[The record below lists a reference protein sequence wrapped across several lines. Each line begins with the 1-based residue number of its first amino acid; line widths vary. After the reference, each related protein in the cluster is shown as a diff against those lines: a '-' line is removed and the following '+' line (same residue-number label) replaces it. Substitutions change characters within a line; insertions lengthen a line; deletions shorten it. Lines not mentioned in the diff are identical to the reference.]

1 MSEQESHVPTNPPES
16 GVPIVSAPASPEP
29 PAHPV
34 ATSPMPPSPVA
45 PPPYYPV
52 PEAPVS
58 AYPVSAYPVSAYPVS
73 GYPVSG
79 VAWTPEPPRIKG
91 RPAAWTLGI
100 ISAVLLILGGLGGAL
115 FYTNLNDWNQ
125 TIADNQAQIDSSKQ
139 TVKEKDDQLEARG
152 NALTKAKSDLR
163 NEKAHLTRLTACEKA
178 VQDFFSNIGKNDL
191 DAADNAALSMM
202 RNCD

>member
-1 MSEQESHVPTNPPES
+1 
-16 GVPIVSAPASPEP
+16 
-29 PAHPV
+29 
-34 ATSPMPPSPVA
+34 MPD
-45 PPPYYPV
+45 
-52 PEAPVS
+52 APVS
-58 AYPVSAYPVSAYPVS
+58 AYPVSAYPVSAYPVSGYPVS

-100 ISAVLLILGGLGGAL
+100 ISALLLILGGVGGAL
-115 FYTNLNDWNQ
+115 FITNLNDWNK
-125 TIADNQAQIDSSKQ
+125 TIADNQALIESSKQ
-139 TVKEKDDQLEARG
+139 TAKEKDDQLQARG

-178 VQDFFSNIGKNDL
+178 VQDFFTNIGNNNL
-191 DAADNAALSMM
+191 DAADQAALSMM

>member
-1 MSEQESHVPTNPPES
+1 MSEQESHVPTTPPES
-16 GVPIVSAPASPEP
+16 VVPIVSGPASPEP
-29 PAHPV
+29 PH
-34 ATSPMPPSPVA
+34 PMPD
-45 PPPYYPV
+45 
-52 PEAPVS
+52 APVS
-58 AYPVSAYPVSAYPVS
+58 AYPAYPVSAYPVSAYPVS

-79 VAWTPEPPRIKG
+79 YPVSGYPVSGVAMAPEPPRIKG

-100 ISAVLLILGGLGGAL
+100 ISAVLLILGGVGGAL

-125 TIADNQAQIDSSKQ
+125 TIADNQAQIESSKQ
-139 TVKEKDDQLEARG
+139 TVKDKEDQVQARG

-178 VQDFFSNIGKNDL
+178 VQDFFTNIGNNNL
-191 DAADNAALSMM
+191 DAADDAALSMM

>member
-1 MSEQESHVPTNPPES
+1 MSEQESHVPTPPEPVVPVVS
-16 GVPIVSAPASPEP
+16 GPASPEP
-29 PAHPV
+29 PH
-34 ATSPMPPSPVA
+34 PMPD
-45 PPPYYPV
+45 
-52 PEAPVS
+52 APVS
-58 AYPVSAYPVSAYPVS
+58 AYPVSAYPVSAYPVSGYPVS

-100 ISAVLLILGGLGGAL
+100 ISALLLILGGVGGAL
-115 FYTNLNDWNQ
+115 FITNLNDWNK
-125 TIADNQAQIDSSKQ
+125 TIADNQALIESSKQ
-139 TVKEKDDQLEARG
+139 TAKEKDDQLQARG

-178 VQDFFSNIGKNDL
+178 VQDFFTNIGNNNL
-191 DAADNAALSMM
+191 DAADQAALSMM